1 VGKLSDSLTEH
12 YDFTIPLAAGSVASP
27 DNEPA
32 ARLPTTDPA
41 EHVLVVRAYDR
52 YENVSAAKT
61 VVR

>member
-1 VGKLSDSLTEH
+1 LIEH
-12 YDFTIPLAAGSVASP
+12 YDFTLPVAAGSVP
-27 DNEPA
+27 LPENEPA
-32 ARLPTTDPA
+32 TRLPATDPA